1 MFWNIFYDLCKSKG
15 TSPTAVCL
23 EIGLSNAAATGWKNG
38 TLPKADVLVKIANHL
53 GCSVDY
59 LLGIQTPPEPITLRA
74 SEKEWLFILN
84 QMSDENLL
92 KLRDYTRYLLW
103 LQSQAAEDSP
113 ESQQ

>member
-59 LLGIQTPPEPITLRA
+59 LLGRDEPLPIRTTEENWTKILRQ
-74 SEKEWLFILN
+74 L
-84 QMSDENLL
+84 SDDSIVQLEE
-92 KLRDYTRYLLW
+92 YCQFLLW
-103 LQSQAAEDSP
+103 KQSQAVSASK
-113 ESQQ
+113 